1 MNQKEVAMTLYKQLS
16 LLWMDV
22 SRRFSKAMYVPS
34 ETGSHDMGAHYM
46 GDMASSYVEYKNFPE
61 AARSPLRRLQVGSK
75 A

>member
-1 MNQKEVAMTLYKQLS
+1 MPVNKQLS
-16 LLWMDV
+16 LLWNNV

-46 GDMASSYVEYKNFPE
+46 GDMASSYVEYKNCPE